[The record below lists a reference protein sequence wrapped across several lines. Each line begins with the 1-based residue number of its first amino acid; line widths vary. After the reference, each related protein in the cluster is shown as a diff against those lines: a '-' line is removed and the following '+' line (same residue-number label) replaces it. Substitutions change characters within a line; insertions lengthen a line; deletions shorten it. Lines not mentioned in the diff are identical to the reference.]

1 MRISTLTLLAGLALP
16 ALAQTAP
23 AQPAAPPKIQTLLIT
38 GQNTVGHDWR
48 VVSPI
53 LKKALEDTGRFEVR
67 VNEDFRG
74 AGPETLASY
83 DLVVINYYENKDKK
97 WWWGD
102 RAQQALIDFSKS
114 GKGVVIFHFAV
125 AAFEGWTEYEQMCGG
140 NWRPNNGHHSPSHDF
155 EVDIKDRTHPITQG
169 LRAKLRQPYDELYAN
184 LKWQPAGSYH
194 VLATAYDDHKLYAG
208 KARQPIPGD
217 GIDQPMFWTT
227 QMGQGKV
234 FVTVLGHDLGAAS
247 TPLNKITLVRGAEW
261 AATGKVTIPIPP
273 ALAEGGKDD
282 AQAKVVTPG
291 TGSAPPSDAVVLFNG
306 KDLKGWVHSKDAS
319 PAKWKAQKGEMV
331 TVTYTGSIQTEQK
344 FRDVQMHLEFK
355 VPPMPNHKGQL
366 RGNSGVYLQGLNEV
380 QIIDGQNNPTYA
392 TGQLG
397 GIYDEHAPLA
407 NPSRPAGQW
416 QSYDIIYH
424 ATKCSERNVPQSDA
438 RMTVLLNGVLIQDNV
453 PVRYKKGMCEPG
465 PLLLQDHSG
474 FKDAPVTEMRFR
486 NIWVRPLN

>member
-1 MRISTLTLLAGLALP
+1 
-16 ALAQTAP
+16 
-23 AQPAAPPKIQTLLIT
+23 
-38 GQNTVGHDWR
+38 
-48 VVSPI
+48 
-53 LKKALEDTGRFEVR
+53 
-67 VNEDFRG
+67 
-74 AGPETLASY
+74 
-83 DLVVINYYENKDKK
+83 
-97 WWWGD
+97 
-102 RAQQALIDFSKS
+102 
-114 GKGVVIFHFAV
+114 
-125 AAFEGWTEYEQMCGG
+125 
-140 NWRPNNGHHSPSHDF
+140 
-155 EVDIKDRTHPITQG
+155 
-169 LRAKLRQPYDELYAN
+169 
-184 LKWQPAGSYH
+184 
-194 VLATAYDDHKLYAG
+194 
-208 KARQPIPGD
+208 
-217 GIDQPMFWTT
+217 
-227 QMGQGKV
+227 MGQGKV

-282 AQAKVVTPG
+282 GQAKVVTPG

-319 PAKWKAQKGEMV
+319 PAKWKAEKGELV
-331 TVTYTGSIQTEQK
+331 TVTYTGSVQTEQK
-344 FRDVQMHLEFK
+344 FRDIQLHLEFK

-380 QIIDGQNNPTYA
+380 QIIDGVNNPTYA

-397 GIYDEHAPLA
+397 GIYDEHAPLV
-407 NPSRPAGQW
+407 NPARPAGQW

-438 RMTVLLNGVLIQDNV
+438 RMTVLLNGVLVQDNV